1 MLESLENL
9 KAALKDL
16 PQENLQAL
24 LAEVTA
30 SGQGA
35 VAIAR
40 DATGAKIVTGSDNI
54 LGDHNRVVI
63 HQGMDADALK
73 LVLQEVLAAQSAYF
87 YGLPETQPQA
97 TRKDGNEKTLIAAV
111 WTEVEDRLRQSLHN
125 AILVRLDMA
134 EDRTQVSRPWD
145 SQIRTADQKPKQLT
159 PGIHIAEVFDRREV
173 GGKLLILGNPGS
185 GKTTTMLDLTAV
197 LIQRAN
203 DDPEQPIPVMVNLS
217 SWQNAKQS
225 LTDWLMN
232 ELRLKYGV
240 SPKLGKTWLVQKTL
254 LPLLDGLDELP
265 PERQEPVVQAIN
277 EWLRSGEGP
286 MGLLVCSRTEEYD
299 LYDTKL
305 ELNGAI
311 CLEPL
316 TDEQLQSYLASL
328 DRQDLWETL
337 HHDAE
342 LLALVRTPLL
352 LSVAVLA
359 NDGIEPERWQR
370 QQTTQARMGYLLDAY
385 VERRLHEVMKS
396 KEYLTSSHPTAKTM
410 RLQLVWLAQMFSKS
424 FIDDFSIEEVQ
435 VSILKPSQHKVY
447 TLATSILFGV
457 FTGSIHYFLSLLFF
471 GLSSSTFSEASII
484 RLTEEFTSLSEN
496 SIETIIEA
504 TYATFIRASLGG
516 ALFASMVGF
525 CLGFK
530 SGQTKIEFTEAFS
543 IQEIKPSLLKKW
555 MLLGSFLGA
564 SFGFV
569 SLMTGLIAWL
579 YSPRLFIVN
588 LSRYGGEDGGEVIR
602 RTLPINL
609 FNTFFGW
616 IFLLAALWIFFGIM
630 FGVFRGLRKPIEF
643 KVYANHGIRQN
654 LKVLLIS
661 WLFFCGVLGLLVFG
675 FVFLSSGSN
684 AIVTDVPKIVFLG
697 AICGILMSFASIGW
711 PLIQHL
717 VLRLLLF
724 RSENI
729 PWNYARFLNYC
740 TERLLLQRVG
750 GRYRFI
756 HKLVQEHFAAM
767 PLK

>member
-1 MLESLENL
+1 MSESLENL

-16 PQENLQAL
+16 SQENLQAL

-54 LGDHNRVVI
+54 LGDNNRVVI
-63 HQGMDADALK
+63 HQGMDAEILK
-73 LVLQEVLAAQSAYF
+73 LVLQEVLAAQSAYL
-87 YGLPETQPQA
+87 YGLPETQPQP

-125 AILVRLDMA
+125 AILVRLDMV

-145 SQIRTADQKPKQLT
+145 SQIRTADQKTKQLT
-159 PGIHIAEVFDRREV
+159 PGTHIAEVFDRREV

-225 LTDWLMN
+225 LTDWLVN

-240 SPKLGKTWLVQKTL
+240 SPKLGKTWLAQKML

-265 PERQEPVVQAIN
+265 PKRQEPVVQAIN

-286 MGLLVCSRTEEYD
+286 TGMLVCSRTEEYD

-316 TDEQLQSYLASL
+316 TNEQLQSYLTSL
-328 DRQDLWETL
+328 SRQDLWATL
-337 HHDAE
+337 RHDAE

-359 NDGIEPERWQR
+359 NDGLEPERWQQ
-370 QQTTQARMGYLLDAY
+370 QQTTQARMECLLDAY
-385 VERRLHEVMKS
+385 VERRLHEILNS
-396 KEYLTSSHPTAKTM
+396 KEYSPQKQPTA
-410 RLQLVWLAQMFSKS
+410 QLTRHCLIWLAKQIRQRSEDEFLVERIQFIKNLERKHKFLYFFLASSSIYIGIS
-424 FIDDFSIEEVQ
+424 FIFGALSSIIVTALIVAILSKDISQPENI
-435 VSILKPSQHKVY
+435 SISLRRAKE
-447 TLATSILFGV
+447 GV
-457 FTGSIHYFLSLLFF
+457 FHSLPYAIAFSLTTTSLETSLSLSPYAFFAWLFF
-471 GLSSSTFSEASII
+471 GFSDGFYIKEIKQKYFPNQGIKRALLNSLWGAFIFGLIGVLIILVNSFEFLPIIDEQTSPVESYKIQLNYKNLSSPLARSVLLVAFCAG
-484 RLTEEFTSLSEN
+484 F
-496 SIETIIEA
+496 A
-504 TYATFIRASLGG
+504 TLGG
-516 ALFASMVGF
+516 LF
-525 CLGFK
+525 
-530 SGQTKIEFTEAFS
+530 
-543 IQEIKPSLLKKW
+543 
-555 MLLGSFLGA
+555 SF
-564 SFGFV
+564 
-569 SLMTGLIAWL
+569 
-579 YSPRLFIVN
+579 
-588 LSRYGGEDGGEVIR
+588 
-602 RTLPINL
+602 
-609 FNTFFGW
+609 
-616 IFLLAALWIFFGIM
+616 
-630 FGVFRGLRKPIEF
+630 
-643 KVYANHGIRQN
+643 
-654 LKVLLIS
+654 
-661 WLFFCGVLGLLVFG
+661 
-675 FVFLSSGSN
+675 
-684 AIVTDVPKIVFLG
+684 
-697 AICGILMSFASIGW
+697 
-711 PLIQHL
+711 QHL
-717 VLRLLLF
+717 VLRVVLF
-724 RSENI
+724 VFGCI
-729 PWNYARFLNYC
+729 PWNYTRFLNYC